1 MCGRFTQMMSWSELQ
16 ALYRTPGSATPLN
29 LRPRFNGCP
38 TQDFAVCRLDSTSG
52 RSIAK
57 LRWGLVPT
65 WAKDA
70 RTGSR
75 LINARSETVH
85 EKPSFR
91 SAFRRRRCVIPANGW
106 LEWRREGDRK
116 QPWFITSP
124 TRDPFSFAGLWEHW
138 NKGAEAIESFT
149 ILTTDASSALRD
161 IHHRQ
166 PAIIDSTDLED
177 WLNPGTSSERLL
189 EMAREASAGPFDRWP
204 VTARVNSARNDE
216 PELLHPLD
224 A

>member
-1 MCGRFTQMMSWSELQ
+1 MNSGSGGQKDRQAMCGRFTQMMSWSELQ

-38 TQDFAVCRLDSTSG
+38 TQDFAVCRLDSASG

-124 TRDPFSFAGLWEHW
+124 TRDPFSFAGLQW
-138 NKGAEAIESFT
+138 NNSDRLSLEFQKAA
-149 ILTTDASSALRD
+149 
-161 IHHRQ
+161 
-166 PAIIDSTDLED
+166 DSTFFLMR
-177 WLNPGTSSERLL
+177 PG
-189 EMAREASAGPFDRWP
+189 
-204 VTARVNSARNDE
+204 
-216 PELLHPLD
+216 PLPQSG
-224 A
+224 